1 MTTAFAEHILL
12 NGHAMTRDDAINEV
26 AGILIESGAVSSE
39 YRDAMFAR
47 ESSVSTYM
55 GNYLAI
61 PHGTNEAKDAIHSS
75 AIAMIRYESPIDWD
89 GNEVYFV
96 VGIAGKDDSHMEA
109 LSAIAMVFS
118 DLDAVQR
125 LRAAHTTDD
134 IRAVLDASRVA

>member
-12 NGHAMTRDDAINEV
+12 NGTATTRDDAINEV
-26 AGILIESGAVSSE
+26 AGILINSGAVSE
-39 YRDAMFAR
+39 TYRDAMFAR

-61 PHGTNEAKDAIHSS
+61 PHGTNEAKDSIHSS
-75 AIAMIRYESPIDWD
+75 AIAIIRYDSPLDWD

-109 LSAIAMVFS
+109 LAAIAMVFS
-118 DLDAVQR
+118 DLDAVQNLR
-125 LRAAHTTDD
+125 DAHSVEEIHAVLEANRAA
-134 IRAVLDASRVA
+134 